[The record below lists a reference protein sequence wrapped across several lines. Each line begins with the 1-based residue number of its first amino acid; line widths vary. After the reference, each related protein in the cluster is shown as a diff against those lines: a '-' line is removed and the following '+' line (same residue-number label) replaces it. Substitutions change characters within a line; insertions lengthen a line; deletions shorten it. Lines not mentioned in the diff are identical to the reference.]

1 MATIRVSD
9 LPRTTSI
16 SNQEAFDQAVS
27 SSVLRAID
35 ARQQQDIRGGI
46 RLTDIII
53 LVGGILGEPFS
64 V

>member
-35 ARQQQDIRGGI
+35 ARQQQDIRGGSL
-46 RLTDIII
+46 RDVII
-53 LVGGILGEPFS
+53 LLGGYLGQLS
-64 V
+64 S